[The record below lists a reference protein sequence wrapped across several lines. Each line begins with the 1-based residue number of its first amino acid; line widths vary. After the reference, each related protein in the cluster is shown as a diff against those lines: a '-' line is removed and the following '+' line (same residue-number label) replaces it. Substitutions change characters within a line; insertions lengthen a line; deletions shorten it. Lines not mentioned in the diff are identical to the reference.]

1 MRAALFTGSGTLEL
15 DDVEVAV
22 PAPGQVGGGTTGR
35 SERA

>member
-15 DDVEVAV
+15 ADVEVAE
-22 PAPGQVGGGTTGR
+22 PAPGQVGDGTTGL